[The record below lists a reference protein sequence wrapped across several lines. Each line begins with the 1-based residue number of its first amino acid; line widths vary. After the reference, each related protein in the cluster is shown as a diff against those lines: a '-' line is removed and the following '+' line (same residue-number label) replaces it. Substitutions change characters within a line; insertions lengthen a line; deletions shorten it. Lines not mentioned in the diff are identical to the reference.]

1 MTDPAAPPALTTH
14 VEPFHLHLEFQWDG
28 GTFEEFETNLQS
40 FSWEV
45 PKFVYFSEPMS
56 GFGTHL
62 TLNAF
67 ETTISDRSGEL
78 VHALV
83 GGVMD
88 LHQSG
93 GIDLGA
99 HAQIDYRILQIHG
112 AQLFLGIEGTV
123 TADPRGGGGA
133 NVTFAPAF
141 SIQFGG
147 TVHPPDH

>member
-1 MTDPAAPPALTTH
+1 MSTPAPTSGLSTH
-14 VEPFHLHLEFQWDG
+14 VEPFQLHLEFQWDG
-28 GTFEEFETNLQS
+28 GTFAEFESNLQS
-40 FSWEV
+40 FSWEI
-45 PKFVYFSEPMS
+45 PKAVYFAEPMS

-67 ETTISDRSGEL
+67 ETTIKDRSGDL

-83 GGVMD
+83 GGVVD

-99 HAQIDYRILQIHG
+99 HAQIDYRILQVHG

-123 TADPRGGGGA
+123 TADPSGGGA
-133 NVTFAPAF
+133 CVTFAPAF

-147 TVHPPDH
+147 TVHPPHNN

>member
-1 MTDPAAPPALTTH
+1 MNQPSGGPALTTH
-14 VEPFHLHLEFQWDG
+14 VEPFNLHLEFQWDG
-28 GTFEEFETNLQS
+28 GTFEEFQSNLQS

-56 GFGTHL
+56 GFGAHL

-67 ETTISDRSGEL
+67 ETTIGDRSGDL

-83 GGVMD
+83 GGVVD

-93 GIDLGA
+93 AIDLGV
-99 HAQIDYRILQIHG
+99 HAQIDYRVLRISS
-112 AQLFLGIEGTV
+112 ASVYLGIEGTV
-123 TADPRGGGGA
+123 TADPGGGA
-133 NVTFAPAF
+133 TSVAFGPAF

-147 TVHPPDH
+147 TVHPPGQ